1 MNKNKKLSFIAFVIL
16 GFMFVGCGSSDKYS
30 EHAYHVRSMTKLPKE
45 FSVEVENYSTKNFE
59 YWLESP
65 TKEVLFLR
73 KVKNGKGK
81 ANTEKILC
89 TEYSNEETLVA
100 YECDVTF
107 SDKKRAKESE
117 SIILEKG
124 LRYMFKFSGNAPRE
138 YDVSEGYSNYHAIKE
153 DAIEVYISKDK
164 E

>member
-1 MNKNKKLSFIAFVIL
+1 MKKLSIVGLFVLIIL
-16 GFMFVGCGSSDKYS
+16 GLHGCGSSEEYNAQPY
-30 EHAYHVRSMTKLPKE
+30 EIMSMTQIPKE

-65 TKEVLFLR
+65 SKEVLFLR

-81 ANTEKILC
+81 ANTEKIFC

-107 SDKKRAKESE
+107 SDKKREKESE
-117 SIILEKG
+117 SIVLEKG
-124 LRYMFKFSGNAPRE
+124 LRYMFRFSGNAPTE
-138 YDVSEGYSNYHAIKE
+138 YTEGEGYSNYHAIKE
-153 DAIEVYISKDK
+153 DAIEVYIPRDK